1 MAVFG
6 VCLCSGT
13 GSHPQPPSSSSLE
26 EQSLEVPL
34 APLGQVWQA
43 VGAFPSRRPSAFLL
57 PISLCLALQMMVFRC
72 RARVVLQAP
81 WWPRGRDLVLDEPS
95 LVCTGR
101 GAAEIEG
108 KEDPALQYLAL
119 QLSSHG
125 NKNDRVAANSNSNTK
140 AHLSRSLRTETD
152 VGKGELLRGMDLG

>member
-6 VCLCSGT
+6 VCLRSGT

-34 APLGQVWQA
+34 APRGQVWQA

-57 PISLCLALQMMVFRC
+57 PTSLCLALQMMVFRC

-81 WWPRGRDLVLDEPS
+81 WWPRGRDPVLDDP
-95 LVCTGR
+95 LPGVHGTGGCRNR
-101 GAAEIEG
+101 GEG
-108 KEDPALQYLAL
+108 RPCNTWHC
-119 QLSSHG
+119 S
-125 NKNDRVAANSNSNTK
+125 RV
-140 AHLSRSLRTETD
+140 HTETKMT
-152 VGKGELLRGMDLG
+152 GWLLIAIAPPKLISPTRFGQKPMWARASCCGEWIWG